1 MSENSFIDQELT
13 VDFEAD
19 STLDVQVG
27 SVYQGASIDDN
38 IISTKKT
45 WSSQKINNE
54 LGTKADDSATTAAL
68 ALKANSADVY
78 TKTQTYTKAEVD
90 AAMPS
95 DASDIDFDDSNVT
108 FIAGTVQGAF
118 EHITKSLTWAEYQA
132 LSTAE
137 KNNGTAYFITDL
149 GYPASDITYDN
160 TNSSLVAT
168 NAQAAIDE
176 INSKIPAVPDHYDAD
191 DIVYD
196 NTTSE
201 LVATDVQS
209 AIDELVSSI
218 NALTNLGLNYTLV
231 TIQSA
236 EYTESTLPAGS

>member
-68 ALKANSADVY
+68 ALKANSADVTTALASKANSADVY
-78 TKTQTYTKAEVD
+78 TKTETYSKAEVD
-90 AAMPS
+90 AAIPS
-95 DASDIDFDDSNVT
+95 SASEIS
-108 FIAGTVQGAF
+108 
-118 EHITKSLTWAEYQA
+118 
-132 LSTAE
+132 
-137 KNNGTAYFITDL
+137 
-149 GYPASDITYDN
+149 YDN
-160 TNSSLVAT
+160 TDSGLSAT
-168 NAQAAIDE
+168 DVQTAIDE
-176 INSKIPAVPDHYDAD
+176 VNNKVPVVPDHYDAD

-201 LVATDVQS
+201 LVSTDVQG